1 MIGDRVNNASATA
14 KDSILMWSRLRGIG
28 KSSAA
33 KLTLL
38 LPLIGYLIIF
48 NKNVADFLHLAS
60 EFAGAADAQFSV
72 APKLMLVYI
81 GICAIALVARFN

>member
-1 MIGDRVNNASATA
+1 LNNLLAVV
-14 KDSILMWSRLRGIG
+14 KDSVLTWSRLRGIG

-33 KLTLL
+33 KLTVL

-60 EFAGAADAQFSV
+60 EFAGADTQFGV
-72 APKLMLVYI
+72 APKLMLVYL
-81 GICAIALVARFN
+81 GICAFALVPGIRAE